1 MWRSSNDPTI
11 MLVGSMTDQGDQLAH
26 YGSLRD
32 VLRAIDQDED
42 DFAGIEGSAFFS
54 GAGGA
59 SFGAAP
65 VTSTALVSRI
75 ERLPAIDGLGSG
87 EADEMPPMRWRDRSW
102 VPGTALAMAVP
113 VMGTLFAGSL
123 LIAPVPNADWAR
135 AALNEIW
142 IEQPAPELFTLANSA
157 EGNLPDTG
165 IQAFAVLGQRALTA
179 SDGHLAQATAGYGL
193 SAKPVI
199 EARPGE
205 TIDLPFSISGAERPA
220 GTKLILRGVPENAA
234 LSSAEPQADGNW
246 AVSIDRVS
254 EVKLTAYALPIQQGH
269 DLVAELRTEAGE
281 LLAHATTKLI
291 SVGDAST
298 APVAAIADWATIMS
312 APAAPQAIAVQ
323 KASHPVEP
331 SASEQSRETPEWV
344 QPSKRSALG
353 GPN

>member
-1 MWRSSNDPTI
+1 
-11 MLVGSMTDQGDQLAH
+11 MTDQGDQLAH

-32 VLRAIDQDED
+32 VLRAIDQDDD
-42 DFAGIEGSAFFS
+42 DFADISGSAPFS
-54 GAGGA
+54 VAGSA
-59 SFGAAP
+59 SLGAAP
-65 VTSTALVSRI
+65 VMSTALVSRI

-87 EADEMPPMRWRDRSW
+87 EPDELPPMRWRDRSW

-142 IEQPAPELFTLANSA
+142 IEEPVLTLANSA
-157 EGNLPDTG
+157 ENDLADTG
-165 IQAFAVLGQRALTA
+165 IQAFAVLGQRALSA
-179 SDGHLAQATAGYGL
+179 SDGHLAPATAGYGL

-205 TIDLPFSISGAERPA
+205 TIDLPFSISGAELPA
-220 GTKLILRGVPENAA
+220 GTKLIIRGVPENAA

-246 AVSIDRVS
+246 SVPIDRVS

-291 SVGDAST
+291 SVGEAST
-298 APVAAIADWATIMS
+298 APVAAISDWATVMS
-312 APAAPQAIAVQ
+312 APAVPHAIAVQ
-323 KASHPVEP
+323 KASQPVGPP
-331 SASEQSRETPEWV
+331 SGEQSRETPDWM